1 MVRAAVRVVLPWS
14 TWPIVPMLTWG
25 FLRSNLPRAA
35 RTVRERR
42 RWWRVG
48 VGVGVKK
55 RAGLV
60 VKEVEERISF
70 VRRVG
75 FESGIVVGVVEEEE
89 GGNEGYMSF
98 EEGVDVAAAEIA
110 AMMVGVVVVWGERG
124 RGV

>member
-1 MVRAAVRVVLPWS
+1 MVRAAVRVVFPWS

-48 VGVGVKK
+48 VGVKK

-60 VKEVEERISF
+60 MKEVEERISF

-89 GGNEGYMSF
+89 GNEGYMSF

-110 AMMVGVVVVWGERG
+110 AMVVVVGGERG